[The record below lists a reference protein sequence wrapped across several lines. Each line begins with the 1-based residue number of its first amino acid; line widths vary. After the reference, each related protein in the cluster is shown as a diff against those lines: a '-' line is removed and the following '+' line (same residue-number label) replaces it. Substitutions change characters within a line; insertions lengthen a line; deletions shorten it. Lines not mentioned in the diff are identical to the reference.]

1 MALFKEEQMNIASV
15 LQGLATFSW
24 LIVIGIVILVVV
36 RASRARAMKGAVSLI
51 IGTVIFA
58 LVLTTVSA
66 GLVFLQADQYGVVIS
81 AISPKGYRTEPLG
94 PGLHWVVPF
103 VENVK
108 SYSIAKQTYTMA
120 TAASEGQVSGDD
132 SIQCRTKDGQQVN
145 IDASVIYSIDP
156 LHLINLHITWQGRFE
171 ENVVRPVVRSAIRD
185 AVSQYGVEEIVS
197 TKRSELEANI
207 SSEIEKGL
215 AANNLMMVDFLLR
228 NIRFSDDY
236 AKAVE
241 QKQIAEQQALQAK
254 FVVEQKKQEA
264 EQVRQTA
271 QGAAD
276 AVVIAANGEG
286 QSIQIKAKAQA
297 AAWAAL
303 AAVLKDHPEMLSY
316 EYIQKIAPNLQVIYL
331 PSNTPLLLPSINPSA
346 QAAPTPTAPAIPPTS
361 VP

>member
-1 MALFKEEQMNIASV
+1 MNIASV

-24 LIVIGIVILVVV
+24 VLVVGIIVLAVV
-36 RASRARAMKGAVSLI
+36 RASRAKPLKGAVTLV
-51 IGTVIFA
+51 IGTVVFSLA
-58 LVLTTVSA
+58 LTTVSA
-66 GLVFLQADQYGVVIS
+66 GLVFLQADQYGIVIS
-81 AISPKGYRTEPLG
+81 AIQPKGYRTEPLG

-108 SYSIAKQTYTMA
+108 PYSIAKQTYTMA
-120 TAASEGQVSGDD
+120 TAATEGTVQGDD
-132 SIQCRTKDGQQVN
+132 SIQCRTKDGQQVF

-156 LHLINLHITWQGRFE
+156 AHLIDLHITWQGRYE

-197 TKRSELEANI
+197 TKRAELEKTI
-207 SSEIEKGL
+207 SDEIAQGL
-215 AANNLMMVDFLLR
+215 SANNLVLDDFLLR
-228 NIRFSDDY
+228 NIRFSDEY
-236 AKAVE
+236 AAAVE

-271 QGAAD
+271 QGQAD
-276 AVVIAANGEG
+276 AVVIAAQGEA

-297 AAWAAL
+297 QAWAAL
-303 AAVLKDHPEMLSY
+303 AEVLKNNPEMLTY

-331 PSNTPLLLPSINPSA
+331 PSGTPLLLPSI
-346 QAAPTPTAPAIPPTS
+346 TPTAPSAPTTQ
-361 VP
+361 P